1 MEKALVRY
9 DIHLRYLHSI
19 WNQIVKK
26 GEDLQIAFP
35 DLTIALDRFI
45 VDPNSR
51 TMNDHL
57 DIFLAMSVLPELG
70 SPTNATNNFSPKK
83 YHAWKLEGK

>member
-1 MEKALVRY
+1 
-9 DIHLRYLHSI
+9 
-19 WNQIVKK
+19 
-26 GEDLQIAFP
+26 
-35 DLTIALDRFI
+35 
-45 VDPNSR
+45 
-51 TMNDHL
+51 MNDHL